1 MSDIH
6 KNWKQFLINEAG
18 LSKIRQDMLDYDTA
32 FITAFRGDINDK
44 SMCVYVPPSEEELSE
59 RDKMGKRGESNKRNN
74 KELSAFL
81 LSQGY
86 GIKNVQGSYIEN
98 FGSINPEKIP
108 REVKEASFFVTNLN
122 DDPHFF
128 EEIINLGKRYCQD
141 SVILVPK
148 GEEGYI
154 YGTNKTYPGL
164 DQKETVG
171 KFMGGETGEFMSRI
185 KSRPFV
191 MKEDEETKTYED
203 LPGKQRQAVKLIA
216 KRVGN
221 EIKRMTEDE

>member
-1 MSDIH
+1 MNNPH
-6 KNWKQFLINEAG
+6 KNWQKFLINEAG
-18 LSKIRQDMLDYDTA
+18 LNKIRQDMSDYDTA

-44 SMCVYVPPSEEELSE
+44 SMCVYVPPDEEEIKE
-59 RDKMGKRGESNKRNN
+59 RSRMGRKGVTNRKSNKD
-74 KELSAFL
+74 LSAYL

-98 FGSINPEKIP
+98 FGSIDPNKIP
-108 REVKEASFFVTNLN
+108 REVKENSFFVTNLN
-122 DDPHFF
+122 NDPEFF
-128 EEIINLGKRYCQD
+128 EQIINLGKRYCQD
-141 SVILVPK
+141 SVILIPK
-148 GEEGYI
+148 GEEAYL

-191 MKEDEETKTYED
+191 MREQEQTKTYED

-221 EIKRMTEDE
+221 AIKRMTEEQ